1 MITIKKIL
9 VPTDFSNFSVAAIGY
24 ASSLAKSHGAEV
36 LVLHAVPV
44 AAMKERFAP
53 GYVTEGL
60 IEPAGASMAGGQP
73 NVEGLFEAKKQLVVN
88 FLGQK
93 IAPETLNSV
102 KIRPV
107 IRLGKVVE
115 EIVAAAKE
123 EQCDLIV
130 ITSHASRLRRLFHG
144 SFTDRVIRGA
154 PCPVLSIQPSA
165 EIRTDKDERLA
176 VRLIDRWAA

>member
-1 MITIKKIL
+1 MVNIKKIL
-9 VPTDFSNFSVAAIGY
+9 VPIDFSNFSVPAVGY
-24 ASSLAKSHGAEV
+24 ASSLAKHHSAEV
-36 LVLHAVPV
+36 IVVYAVPM
-44 AAMKERFAP
+44 AAMKERLAP

-60 IEPAGASMAGGQP
+60 ASPAGPPTAASQP
-73 NVEGLFEAKKQLVVN
+73 NVETLFETKKQLVVN

-93 IAPETLNSV
+93 IAPEILNSV
-102 KIRPV
+102 RIRPA
-107 IRLGKVVE
+107 IRLGKVVD

-144 SFTDRVIRGA
+144 SLTARVIREA

-165 EIRTDKDERLA
+165 EIRTDKDERLP